1 VELSCSLNQACY
13 RYLELPSFAQK
24 SFDYVCMFFCC
35 FLLALHYVS
44 SSSNVI
50 MSIVVNSNWLFGC
63 ALTIFTINPHFE
75 DP

>member
-1 VELSCSLNQACY
+1 VELSCSFNQACY
-13 RYLELPSFAQK
+13 GCLEKGLELPSFAQK

-50 MSIVVNSNWLFGC
+50 MSIVVNSNLLIWL
-63 ALTIFTINPHFE
+63 
-75 DP
+75 